1 MIAIAV
7 ATVIALAM
15 LYGVSSHG
23 NVAYEGSARPGI
35 ICAEDRLY
43 VSEKCDKVTEASSLF
58 ELRRFTAGEK
68 LLCGVLRHGG
78 MKVGK
83 I

>member
-7 ATVIALAM
+7 ATVIALGM
-15 LYGVSSHG
+15 LYALSSPG
-23 NVAYEGSARPGI
+23 KMEYETVARPGI
-35 ICAEDRLY
+35 ICAEDRQY
-43 VSEKCDKVTEASSLF
+43 VSVKCDKVGEVSSFF

-68 LLCGVLRHGG
+68 LLCGFLKHGG
-78 MKVGK
+78 MKAGK